1 VVVRFCQIA
10 GALALVPQ
18 LQYSLA
24 IIVPVTI
31 IAVMITVVTAVVPV
45 PVMVPTVIM
54 FNPAAMY
61 LPVALKEPLPIVVPR
76 HPASSLVGRLSPI
89 TVMPLVIP
97 SHGIPI
103 ALDPNELRSWWRRLN
118 VDHAGRRWSAN

>member
-1 VVVRFCQIA
+1 M
-10 GALALVPQ
+10 
-18 LQYSLA
+18 
-24 IIVPVTI
+24 VPVTI

-97 SHGIPI
+97 PDGKPI
-103 ALDPNELRSWWRRLN
+103 ALDPNVLRSWWRRFN
-118 VDHAGRRWSAN
+118 VDHPGRRWGAN

>member
-1 VVVRFCQIA
+1 LV
-10 GALALVPQ
+10 LVPQ
-18 LQYSLA
+18 PQKSLA

-31 IAVMITVVTAVVPV
+31 IPVMITVVTAVVPV

-54 FNPAAMY
+54 FNPAAIY

-76 HPASSLVGRLSPI
+76 HPARSLVGRPSPI

-97 SHGIPI
+97 SDGIPI

-118 VDHAGRRWSAN
+118 IDQAGRRWGAN